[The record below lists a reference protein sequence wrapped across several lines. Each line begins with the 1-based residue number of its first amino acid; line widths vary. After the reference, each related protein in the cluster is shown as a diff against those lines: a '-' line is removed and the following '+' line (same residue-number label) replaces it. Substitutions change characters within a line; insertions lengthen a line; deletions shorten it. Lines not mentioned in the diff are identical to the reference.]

1 MAWIGRRILY
11 ACLVLITRFRGL
23 AGDMAAPSCRVTS
36 TVVASSTVGN
46 GSGTGPAGAGGASPL
61 SAPPPRCLRG
71 LGPQLVRVRE
81 EGRQSAGM
89 DEHPASRG
97 DATRAHMDDE
107 ARHRLAAAGRLTG
120 GARAQV

>member
-1 MAWIGRRILY
+1 MPCDVDGRSIVDRWERIGHRAR
-11 ACLVLITRFRGL
+11 
-23 AGDMAAPSCRVTS
+23 
-36 TVVASSTVGN
+36 
-46 GSGTGPAGAGGASPL
+46 GAGGASPL